1 MKMGKLVAIV
11 SLVVLLV
18 PGVASANLLT
28 NGTFET
34 GSKTPWQQ
42 IGYHTAAV
50 NSAAAYSGSYGLS
63 ETVVQNAN
71 SDGWGGMYINKM
83 ATEGDVFSLSS
94 MINTTNM
101 NAYANAGLQ
110 IAFFSVANPGVSAS
124 PTATFESPTVY
135 SGNNWQQFLV
145 TSAAAPEGTQAVRF
159 TLTSYAAQQSNTD
172 WYGTGSAYFDN
183 VDAAAVPEPTSLLLL
198 GSGLVGLMGLGKK
211 KKA

>member
-42 IGYHTAAV
+42 IGYHTSAV
-50 NSAAAYSGSYGLS
+50 NNAAAYSGSYGLS
-63 ETVVQNAN
+63 ETVAQNAN
-71 SDGWGGMYINKM
+71 SDGWGGMYVNKI

-94 MINTTNM
+94 MINTTNL

-135 SGNNWQQFLV
+135 SGANWQQYSI

-159 TLTSYAAQQSNTD
+159 TLTSWAAQQSTTD

-183 VDAAAVPEPTSLLLL
+183 VDAEAVPEPTSLLLL
-198 GSGLVGLMGLGKK
+198 GSGLVGLMGLRKK
-211 KKA
+211 K

>member
-1 MKMGKLVAIV
+1 MGKLVAIV

-71 SDGWGGMYINKM
+71 SDGWGGQYINKI
-83 ATEGDVFSLSS
+83 ATEGSVFSLSS
-94 MINTTNM
+94 MVNTTNM

-110 IAFFSVANPGVSAS
+110 IAFFDVANPGVSVS
-124 PTATFESPTVY
+124 PLATFESSSVT
-135 SGNNWQQFLV
+135 GQDWQQLMV
-145 TSAAAPEGTQAVRF
+145 TSAAAPAGTQAVRF
-159 TLTSYAAQQSNTD
+159 TLTSYAAQQSTTD

-183 VDAAAVPEPTSLLLL
+183 VDAEAVPEPTSLLLL